1 MGVISRSYLDF
12 NATAPTRPEVIDAV
26 VDAMGEQGNAS
37 SVHTDG
43 RSARARVENARA
55 RVATMV
61 GAEANSVV
69 FTGSGT
75 ESNNQ
80 ALRAVNCERVI
91 VSAIEHESVLQARAD
106 AVICPVRSNGLV
118 DLEVLECLLAESSD
132 STIVSI
138 MLANNETG
146 IIQPVPEVARL
157 AHNVGALLHCDAV
170 QAAGKIPVD
179 IVSLG
184 ADSLALSAHKVG
196 GPQGVGA
203 LVYRK
208 PSAIQ
213 RFIHGGGQESGLRAG
228 TENVAG
234 IVGYGVAAESSLAG
248 LNLFGKL
255 ETLRDELEH
264 RILQIAPAVKI
275 FGKGLNRLPNTS
287 KFATQELTS
296 ELQVMSLDLDGV
308 SISAGSACSAG
319 RIETP
324 YVLAAMG
331 VSDDLGLCAIRV
343 SLGWT
348 TSPDDIDRFIAA
360 WQKLYNRKLGQN

>member
-12 NATAPTRPEVIDAV
+12 NATAPARPEVIDAV
-26 VDAMGEQGNAS
+26 VGAMRERGNAS
-37 SVHTDG
+37 SVHADG
-43 RSARARVENARA
+43 RSARSRVENARA
-55 RVATMV
+55 QVASLV

-80 ALRAVNCERVI
+80 ALRAADCERII

-106 AVICPVRSNGLV
+106 AVICPVTPDGLV
-118 DLEVLECLLAESSD
+118 DLEVLECLLAESRA

-146 IIQPVPEVARL
+146 IIQPVREAAKL
-157 AHNVGALLHCDAV
+157 AHNAGALFHCDVV
-170 QAAGKIPVD
+170 QAAGKIPID
-179 IVSLG
+179 MASLG
-184 ADSLALSAHKVG
+184 VDSLALSAHKIG

-203 LVYRK
+203 LIYRK

-228 TENVAG
+228 TENVPG
-234 IVGYGVAAESSLAG
+234 IVGYGVAAESALTG
-248 LNLFGKL
+248 LTLFGEL
-255 ETLRDELEH
+255 ETLRDELER
-264 RILQIAPAVKI
+264 RILQIEPAVKV
-275 FGKGLNRLPNTS
+275 FGISLPRLPNTS
-287 KFATQELTS
+287 KFATQKLTS
-296 ELQVMSLDLDGV
+296 EIQVMGLDLDGV

-331 VSDDLGLCAIRV
+331 VPDDFGLCAIRV

-348 TSPDDIDRFIAA
+348 STADDIDRFIAA
-360 WQKLYNRKLGQN
+360 WQKLHNRKLRQN